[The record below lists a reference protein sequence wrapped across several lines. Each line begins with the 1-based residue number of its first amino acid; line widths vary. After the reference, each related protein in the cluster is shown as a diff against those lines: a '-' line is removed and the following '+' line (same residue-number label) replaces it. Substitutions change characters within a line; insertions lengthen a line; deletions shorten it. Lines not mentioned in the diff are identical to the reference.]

1 MQPDTT
7 KKIVLYA
14 LLFGVSA
21 VLLFPFYWVLIS
33 SIKTLDGL
41 AMNPPAL
48 YPSEFQRVDV
58 DFTSRNRVVEADGF
72 RWFRLVGSPNLSA
85 ESPGSSGPGAYYVRL
100 NDGKPSQLTRWW
112 PDTDVSADSLA
123 DVSADV
129 SAANEVPPSIR
140 FLRSDIVRLESDGR
154 ELAVVAKKIRQR
166 AGGFDEFLFVVPPDE
181 TQADVEVLRN
191 EQYEKVI
198 GWKARFENYPETLRG
213 PEASFGETSTG
224 FIKFSRNSFFIST
237 MAVIGQILS
246 SSLVAFAFA
255 RLNFKGRDVL
265 FVLLLA
271 TMMIPGQVTLVP
283 LFSIYKS
290 LGWVDTFLPLIVPHF
305 TAGAFNVF
313 LLRQYMLTLPKEL
326 DESAQIDGCGPLR
339 TYLFV
344 ILPNC
349 VPVLVVVGLFT
360 FVATWQ
366 DVLGPLIYLDNPEYR
381 TVTLGLEYFRS
392 PYVDNRHL
400 LMTGAVLAM
409 LPVAVLFLFFQRFII
424 SGVATSGIKA

>member
-1 MQPDTT
+1 MQTT
-7 KKIVLYA
+7 RKKIGLYA
-14 LLFGVSA
+14 MLLGVSV

-33 SIKTLDGL
+33 SVKTVDGL
-41 AMNPPAL
+41 AMNPPTL
-48 YPSEFQRVDV
+48 YPSEYRKQ
-58 DFTSRNRVVEADGF
+58 DFEYAAADRVVDADGY
-72 RWFRLVGSPNLSA
+72 RWFRLARSADLSGGA
-85 ESPGSSGPGAYYVRL
+85 SGESGAYYVRL
-100 NDGKPSQLTRWW
+100 NDGVPSQLTAWW
-112 PDTDVSADSLA
+112 PDTDVALQP
-123 DVSADV
+123 
-129 SAANEVPPSIR
+129 AASTAVA
-140 FLRSDIVRLESDGR
+140 FAGADIVRLASDRSEVAVLAKMVRPR
-154 ELAVVAKKIRQR
+154 EN
-166 AGGFDEFLFVVPPDE
+166 GFDELLFAVPSEGASDRIE
-181 TQADVEVLRN
+181 ILRN
-191 EQYEKVI
+191 VDYERVT

-213 PEASFGETSTG
+213 PEASFGESSTG
-224 FIKFSRNSFFIST
+224 FFKFSRNSFFIST

-255 RLNFKGRDVL
+255 RLQFRGREVL

-271 TMMIPGQVTLVP
+271 TMMIPGQVTFVP

-290 LGWVDTFLPLIVPHF
+290 LGWIDTFLPLIVPHF
-305 TAGAFNVF
+305 MAGAFNVF
-313 LLRQYMLTLPKEL
+313 LIRQYMLTLPREL
-326 DESAQIDGCGPLR
+326 DESAQMDGCGPFR

-349 VPVLVVVGLFT
+349 IPVLIVVGLFT